1 MTRLPLSS
9 EGRRA
14 SRQYQRRE
22 GADLARHARQGVQG
36 QGLPHPP
43 RYDDGPSAHARHA
56 VADDA
61 RRVRQ
66 GPQQHRR
73 PGLKDAGQHSPARW
87 RSTRTSTRPCSW
99 GGRPPSMPD
108 PIKLLTAEEPTGTAS
123 NGLPKPTAQARRRQV
138 QVGASASLHVGRRPT
153 GSEALGSQ
161 PGHVQEHV
169 GEAPSRSTVH
179 QEGAVEPGTPPQA
192 LIGRPVLLTGR
203 SDRPTAGPSSCRR
216 PTRSPTMSSG
226 SACPPPSRSRR
237 SAGTGRSRRRRERTP
252 TSRRRLAPRCRDRSG

>member
-1 MTRLPLSS
+1 MTRLPLPS

-22 GADLARHARQGVQG
+22 DADLARHARQGLQG

-73 PGLKDAGQHSPARW
+73 PGLKDAGQHPPARW

-99 GGRPPSMPD
+99 RGRPPSMPD
-108 PIKLLTAEEPTGTAS
+108 PIKLLTAEERHRLMQTHIETNRYASPDGTALDPTSSPPWTTPPTGTAS
-123 NGLPKPTAQARRRQV
+123 NGLPKPLAQARRRQV
-138 QVGASASLHVGRRPT
+138 QVGASASLHMGRRPT

-179 QEGAVEPGTPPQA
+179 QEGAVEPGTPAQA

-203 SDRPTAGPSSCRR
+203 SDRPTAGPSNCRR
-216 PTRSPTMSSG
+216 PRRCPTRS
-226 SACPPPSRSRR
+226 
-237 SAGTGRSRRRRERTP
+237 
-252 TSRRRLAPRCRDRSG
+252 